1 MYKVGRSDKL
11 RKENSSSKYTLNS
24 EDGVAQEQFVMAKFK
39 FMVIHDAKLVYN
51 LEETNV
57 FHVPYVH

>member
-1 MYKVGRSDKL
+1 MWHIEEK
-11 RKENSSSKYTLNS
+11 NSSSKNTGNS
-24 EDGVAQEQFVMAKFK
+24 EEGVAPKQFVMAKFK